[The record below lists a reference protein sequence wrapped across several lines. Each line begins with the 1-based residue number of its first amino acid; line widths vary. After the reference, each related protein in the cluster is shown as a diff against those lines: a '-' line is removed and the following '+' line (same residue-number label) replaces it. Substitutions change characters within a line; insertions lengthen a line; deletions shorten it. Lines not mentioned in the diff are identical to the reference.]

1 MKKNYKNICLTGFMG
16 VGKTSVGQDLAEKL
30 NMDFFDTDS
39 LIEEKEGAEIPEIF
53 EKKGEPYFRKVEEEV
68 VLENL
73 NKSNAVIALGG
84 GAYLNQKIQEA
95 TKNSLIICLS
105 MSIGAFLKRLEEYRE
120 TRPVLKGK
128 SIDEV
133 KELYN
138 IRRACYRNNDIDVL
152 VDKLSVE
159 EAVNNILE
167 SLEDK
172 RVVAK

>member
-1 MKKNYKNICLTGFMG
+1 MKKNHKNICLTGFMG

-39 LIEEKEGAEIPEIF
+39 LIEKKEGAEIPEIF

-73 NKSNAVIALGG
+73 NKRNAVIALGG
-84 GAYLNQKIQEA
+84 GAFLNQKIRDVA
-95 TKNSLIICLS
+95 KDSFVICLS
-105 MSIGAFLKRLEEYRE
+105 MSLNAFLNRLEEYRE

-133 KELYN
+133 KELYK
-138 IRRACYRNNDIDVL
+138 IRKACYRQNDIDIL

-167 SLEDK
+167 SFEDK
-172 RVVAK
+172 KMVSK